1 MKNYKNNNKQMS
13 KHEFRKEITL
23 KNETDI
29 YHKLE
34 YSKKKYKID

>member
-1 MKNYKNNNKQMS
+1 MKNYKNNNKQMN
-13 KHEFRKEITL
+13 KYEFRKEITL
-23 KNETDI
+23 KNENDI